1 MRDGIKSGDHRTL
14 DVSID
19 EGKWFAAKAIKEN
32 CNLKDNKSVVSLPL
46 ISKAGWH
53 SFRRKISFSTTDTFT
68 TTRWNP
74 SKM

>member
-53 SFRRKISFSTTDTFT
+53 AF
-68 TTRWNP
+68 P
-74 SKM
+74 SQDILFNYGHIH